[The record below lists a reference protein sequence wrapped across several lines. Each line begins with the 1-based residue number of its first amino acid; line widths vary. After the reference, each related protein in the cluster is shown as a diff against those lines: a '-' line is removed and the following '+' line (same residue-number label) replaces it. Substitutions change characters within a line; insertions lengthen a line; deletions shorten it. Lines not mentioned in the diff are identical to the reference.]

1 MAEEEI
7 VEYPDTDTQ
16 TVEVKQRQK
25 YYENLLQFQ
34 SDVINPKS
42 EDFYEFLHRDMDLG
56 NIERRAWPEISKRID
71 FANEL
76 LADGY
81 VGAAMQLYSEVSS
94 AVLTSRSID
103 GFQQKML
110 ISSSQTQ
117 TIKSDISQVQSA
129 QGSGSGGLLGL
140 FRRKKK

>member
-1 MAEEEI
+1 MAEEE
-7 VEYPDTDTQ
+7 EQQYPDTDVSTQ
-16 TVEVKQRQK
+16 VETRKQK

-42 EDFYEFLHRDMDLG
+42 EDFFEFLTRDLDLG

-76 LADGY
+76 LRDGY
-81 VGAAMQLYSEVSS
+81 VGAAMQIFSEASS
-94 AVLTSRSID
+94 AVLISRSVD
-103 GFQQKML
+103 GFQQKIL
-110 ISSSQTQ
+110 TTSNQTQ
-117 TIKSDISQVQSA
+117 SIKSEVSQQQS
-129 QGSGSGGLLGL
+129 SGSGGLLGI